1 MNSQPKIAW
10 VWPSLEAFPKKYWL
24 NKIQHQSFEGHETPF
39 HQNQPLR
46 HRGWC
51 LPSHDG
57 LKMSLPEMDEFNVG
71 DQRRFVAKQAFTH
84 YSQNTKAARKKQL
97 ILYKNN
103 KNKKHQKQKATKA
116 SCKNSW
122 SSTKDHRTKGSQTP
136 ANGQN
141 DQKKNPNYWICLV
154 WGRDNNNLAASRLKK
169 KAAREGGPQ
178 KRGKSTLT
186 RGWKQRHCRLKK
198 NIGGQKKTW
207 GWKRPVPK
215 VHGCHYKNISWT
227 QTGSY
232 NRTPLL
238 VIS

>member
-1 MNSQPKIAW
+1 MNSQPKIVW

-141 DQKKNPNYWICLV
+141 DQKKIPIIEFVSYGGGTTTISLRADLRKRPPAKG
-154 WGRDNNNLAASRLKK
+154 GRRKGESPLWQGGGSRDIAGWRK
-169 KAAREGGPQ
+169 
-178 KRGKSTLT
+178 TLEA
-186 RGWKQRHCRLKK
+186 K
-198 NIGGQKKTW
+198 KKTW